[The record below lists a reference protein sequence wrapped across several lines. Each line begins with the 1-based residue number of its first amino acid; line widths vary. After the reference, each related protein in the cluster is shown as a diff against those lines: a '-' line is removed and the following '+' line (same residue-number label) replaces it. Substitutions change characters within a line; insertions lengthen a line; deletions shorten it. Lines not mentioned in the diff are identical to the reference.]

1 MAIETVLQTA
11 SRADYGF
18 KNIPVIDMEGV
29 DRDPEARQQV
39 AKDIREACVNVG
51 FFYVK
56 NHGIPE
62 ELMFNALEIGKKFF
76 ALPEETKLKY
86 DSRNT
91 TNLKGYTAFLA
102 ENIDPANRGDLHEGY
117 DIGPEVNCTD
127 PTAKTSIEETYGTN
141 PWPTEVPGFKEEYMK
156 YYNAVTAFGKNMFPL
171 FALALGID
179 EAFFDDK
186 TKETAAVTRILHYP
200 PQTGPYDDRLLGI
213 GAHTDFECFTILWQ
227 QPEIQT
233 LQVMNAKQEWVNATP
248 IPGTLV
254 VNIADQLMRWSND
267 VFKSTVHRA
276 VNRSGIERY
285 SIPTFFAVDFHTK
298 LEPIPSCV
306 SSERPAKYEVVT
318 AGEYSKNRLDVVYAN
333 AVKVKAVEA

>member
-29 DRDPEARQQV
+29 DGNPATRQQI

-62 ELMFNALEIGKKFF
+62 ELMFNALKIGKKFF

-91 TNLKGYTAFLA
+91 TNLKGYTAFLV
-102 ENIDPANRGDLHEGY
+102 ENIDPENRGDLHEGY
-117 DIGPEVNCTD
+117 DIGPEVNSTD
-127 PTAKTSIEETYGTN
+127 PTAKKSIEETYGTN

-200 PQTGPYDDRLLGI
+200 PQTGPHDDRLLGI

-254 VNIADQLMRWSND
+254 INIGDQLMRWSND

-285 SIPTFFAVDFHTK
+285 SIPTFFAVDYHTK

-318 AGEYSKNRLDVVYAN
+318 AGEYSMDRLNVAYAN
-333 AVKVKAVEA
+333 AVKVKACEA